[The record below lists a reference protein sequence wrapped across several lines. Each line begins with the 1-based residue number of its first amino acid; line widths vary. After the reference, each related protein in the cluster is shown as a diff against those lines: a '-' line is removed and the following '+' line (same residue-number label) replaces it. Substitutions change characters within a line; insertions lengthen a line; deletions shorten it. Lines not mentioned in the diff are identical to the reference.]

1 MRGLPASSACR
12 SLTAQSGVVCAGR
25 TVLQVLEDF
34 PSAQVPLHWLLQAV
48 PRLQPRYFSIASS
61 LRAHPGQVH
70 ILAALVDYHTP
81 HRQHK
86 RGVCSAWL
94 ADLQAGS
101 LEAKVRT
108 SAGLLLWRYMSVIVH
123 DP

>member
-1 MRGLPASSACR
+1 MDHLQPSFAW
-12 SLTAQSGVVCAGR
+12 CAGR

-34 PSAQVPLHWLLQAV
+34 PSARVPLHWLLQIV

-61 LRAHPGQVH
+61 LAAHPGQVH

-86 RGVCSAWL
+86 LGVCSAWL
-94 ADLQAGS
+94 AGLQAGS
-101 LEAKVRT
+101 PDAQVNTLQACSDT
-108 SAGLLLWRYMSVIVH
+108 NTLVIDH
-123 DP
+123 DC

>member
-1 MRGLPASSACR
+1 M
-12 SLTAQSGVVCAGR
+12 
-25 TVLQVLEDF
+25 LQVLEDF
-34 PSAQVPLHWLLQAV
+34 PSARVPLHWLLQIV

-61 LRAHPGQVH
+61 LAAHPGEVH

-94 ADLQAGS
+94 AGLQAGS
-101 LEAKVRT
+101 PEAKVRT
-108 SAGLLLWRYMSVIVH
+108 LQACCSGLHRFVMVH
-123 DP
+123 DQLSPVGDRVYGTLL